1 MEEGDE
7 QIDNIE
13 EEEYD
18 EEGQVKKP
26 GKKKKELSDYEKI
39 KIKQTNNR
47 RNEKKSGSTPKNNRQ
62 KRL

>member
-39 KIKQTNNR
+39 KIKQIQ
-47 RNEKKSGSTPKNNRQ
+47 KYIFKILKN
-62 KRL
+62 